1 MAVMSPAGRIH
12 ALDKLHSGMNHGAV
26 GCEFSVNQSTAWS
39 IQKKGEEIH
48 QSVHEATP
56 EGFKANIYGV
66 MEKDGKVTI

>member
-12 ALDKLHSGMNHGAV
+12 VLDKLHSGMNHGAV
-26 GCEFSVNQSTAWS
+26 GCEFSVNQSTACS
-39 IQKKGEEIH
+39 IQKKGEEIR

-56 EGFKANIYGV
+56 EVLNIYGA